1 MSVNAAPRSSISVG
15 LLNPLQILRNLWR
28 QRELTWQLTCR
39 EISLRYRGA
48 YLGTVWSLVNPLLML
63 VIYTFVFST
72 IFHSR
77 WDGQPEGQ
85 AGKTYFAL
93 ELYGGLLPFTV
104 FADVIGR
111 APTIILTVPNYVK
124 KVVFPLEVLPIVA
137 LGTALFQ
144 SFVSVVI
151 LLIGVLV
158 FQHAVSSALWLLPLA
173 YLPLILFT
181 LGLGWFLTSLGTY
194 IRDLAQGIVP
204 VIQILTFLTPI
215 FYPISIV
222 PISVR
227 PMLLANPL
235 TVIVQGFRETLLEGK
250 SGHIIGTVPWVAW
263 TAFSALLALSGYVF
277 FMKTKRGFADVL

>member
-1 MSVNAAPRSSISVG
+1 MSVNAAPRSSISAG
-15 LLNPLQILRNLWR
+15 LLNPLQIVRKLWR

-48 YLGTVWSLVNPLLML
+48 YLGTIWSLVNPLLML

-77 WDGQPEGQ
+77 WDGQPPGK
-85 AGKTYFAL
+85 AGETYFAL
-93 ELYGGLLPFTV
+93 ELYAGLLPFTV

-111 APTIILTVPNYVK
+111 APTIVLSVPNYVK
-124 KVVFPLEVLPIVA
+124 KVVFPLEVLPMVA

-144 SFVSVVI
+144 SFVSVAI
-151 LLIGVLV
+151 LLAGVAV
-158 FQHAVSSALWLLPLA
+158 FQRSVSSALWLLPLA
-173 YLPLILFT
+173 YLPLIL
-181 LGLGWFLTSLGTY
+181 LSVGLGWFLTSLGTY
-194 IRDLAQGIVP
+194 IRDLAQGVVP

-215 FYPISIV
+215 FYPIGIV

-235 TVIVQGFRETLLEGK
+235 TIIVQGFREALLPGQE
-250 SGHIIGTVPWVAW
+250 HVLGTVPWLTW
-263 TAFSALLALSGYVF
+263 TAMSALLAGVGYVF